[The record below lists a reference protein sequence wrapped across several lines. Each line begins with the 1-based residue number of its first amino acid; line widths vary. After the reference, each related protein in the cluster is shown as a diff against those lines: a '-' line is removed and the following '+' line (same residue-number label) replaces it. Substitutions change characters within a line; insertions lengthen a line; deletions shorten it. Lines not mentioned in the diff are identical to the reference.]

1 MADTISTRVK
11 ISADDKAAMAAFWRF
26 YEPLAAD
33 VSAELRRSLEQLPE
47 WASIVRAQT
56 PAQVADG
63 EARSLSLQR
72 AALLDGNWAPYLQ
85 DLYAQGAMYA
95 RMGVSFLAWFDVI
108 AMFRE
113 AIRRRFVATA
123 VQDPSRAQQVAD
135 GMMRFLDIAMAHLGE
150 AYLSAKES
158 IIHEQQQAIRELST
172 PVLQVTEQ
180 LLVVPLIGKV
190 DGARARQLA
199 ECLLAAIRDRR
210 ARGVVVDVT
219 GVPQAD
225 AAIANHLVL
234 VCDAARLM
242 GATVAI
248 TGVSSDMARAL
259 VALGTRLPAVQTHV
273 DLQEGV
279 AELQRVLAALHPS

>member
-1 MADTISTRVK
+1 MADTITTRVK
-11 ISADDKAAMAAFWRF
+11 ISTDDKAAMAAFWRF
-26 YEPLAAD
+26 YEPLAGQ

-56 PAQVADG
+56 PAQVADN
-63 EARSLSLQR
+63 EVRSLGLQR
-72 AALLDGNWAPYLQ
+72 SALLDGNWAPYLQ

-113 AIRRRFVATA
+113 AIRRRFVALIG
-123 VQDPSRAQQVAD
+123 QDLTRAQQVAD

-172 PVLQVTEQ
+172 PVLQITDQ
-180 LLVVPLIGKV
+180 LLIVPLIGKV
-190 DGARARQLA
+190 DGTRARQLA
-199 ECLLAAIRDRR
+199 ESLLAAIRDRR
-210 ARGVVVDVT
+210 ARGVVLDVT

-259 VALGTRLPAVQTHV
+259 VALGTRLPAVQSHV

-279 AELQRVLAALHPS
+279 AELQRLLATMHPS